1 MVSAFDLKALA
12 VVCAA
17 GDVEDHGVVEEVG
30 AGEAKAVVAVGLG
43 EVRIVLV
50 IVWMLHVVIVS

>member
-17 GDVEDHGVVEEVG
+17 GDVEDHGVVEEVWP
-30 AGEAKAVVAVGLG
+30 GEAEQNTQPIPRPPL
-43 EVRIVLV
+43 IVNLPDA
-50 IVWMLHVVIVS
+50 I